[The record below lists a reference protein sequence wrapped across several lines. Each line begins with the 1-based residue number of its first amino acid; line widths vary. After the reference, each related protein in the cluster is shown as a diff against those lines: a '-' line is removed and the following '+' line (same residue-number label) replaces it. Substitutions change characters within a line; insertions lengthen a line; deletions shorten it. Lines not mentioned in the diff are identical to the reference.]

1 MEAAKWVGAM
11 RGLALGAGYCIAYL
25 VMRYLSFDQWFLPA
39 GLRVACL
46 LLLPWRA
53 WPYIIAG
60 DVAALLIIRVP
71 MAERYSPLWSYLS
84 PILLIGLISPVA
96 AAARRFLPD
105 PAAVARWLPLAAI
118 ALALWSS
125 LCNLGLNY
133 FLHGPRT
140 LVTLPKFGIYCTGD
154 FLGILMVG
162 LPVLLWRLRRR
173 EVFSPRRLIRDG
185 AIALL
190 AILGLYALITLP
202 ARIDHALQLS
212 LLMLMI
218 VPAVFLTFFHG
229 WRGSAMGVVAVNL
242 AIAQTLTYTGIPGT
256 HDDTVFLA
264 QQALAI
270 AAAAL
275 LILGTV
281 ISEHYDTARRSG
293 IAEAHALKMARSSF
307 LSTERVLREQLLYM
321 AQMQLLLDDERRDLA
336 ESLKAHGNYT
346 AAMDL
351 NSDGVRHRRVFDEQ
365 AQALYPIRIE
375 EQGLYAVV
383 HSEAFTG
390 FWAGGADVIYAL
402 RGQPR
407 WLSVDLQLVAYRCIC
422 NAMALLSE
430 CDPDEYRIKMR
441 TWRGRKSKGIALFI
455 SASPTAPAHAS
466 QAGAAADSLLSAR
479 VKAHGGI
486 HRRHAHRVCVL
497 LSESIDSPASSH

>member
-1 MEAAKWVGAM
+1 MEAAKWAGAI
-11 RGLALGAGYCIAYL
+11 RGLALGTGYCIAYL

-39 GLRVACL
+39 GLRAACL
-46 LLLPWRA
+46 LLLPWRS
-53 WPYIIAG
+53 WPFIIAG
-60 DVAALLIIRVP
+60 DIAALLVIRVP
-71 MAERYSPLWSYLS
+71 MVERYSPQWSYLS
-84 PILLIGLISPVA
+84 PFLLIGLISPVA
-96 AAARRFLPD
+96 ATVRRFLPD
-105 PAAVARWLPLAAI
+105 PAAIARWLPLAAI
-118 ALALWSS
+118 AIALWSS

-133 FLHGPRT
+133 FLHGPRS
-140 LVTLPKFGIYCTGD
+140 LVTVAKFGNYFIGD

-162 LPVLLWRLRRR
+162 LPCLLWRLRGRD
-173 EVFSPRRLIRDG
+173 VFSPRRLMRDG
-185 AIALL
+185 AVALL

-218 VPAVFLTFFHG
+218 LPAVFLTFFHG
-229 WRGSAMGVVAVNL
+229 WRGSAIGVIAVNL

-256 HDDTVFLA
+256 HDATVFLA

-270 AAAAL
+270 SAAAL

-336 ESLKAHGNYT
+336 ASLKAHGNYA

-351 NSDGVRHRRVFDEQ
+351 NSDGVRHRQVFDEQ

-375 EQGLYAVV
+375 EQGLFAVV

-441 TWRGRKSKGIALFI
+441 VWRGRKSRGIALFV

-497 LSESIDSPASSH
+497 LSESVDSPLSSH